1 MTRSE
6 VQVPHRPPNKKYPEG
21 YFLFGAILFCM
32 MKNRSTYRASV
43 KIALF
48 NQAYDKVLLTV
59 MPWGGY
65 GLPGGHIE
73 KVEQPDVALRREL
86 KEELGLEEGQYI
98 DVLQRKFWLDESG
111 DRIILGYSGCIVD
124 RMEFVCG
131 DPGVKGAVWVSQG
144 DIKDNSVDIPQYREF
159 LLEMF
164 NA

>member
-1 MTRSE
+1 MT
-6 VQVPHRPPNKKYPEG
+6 
-21 YFLFGAILFCM
+21 
-32 MKNRSTYRASV
+32 KNRSTYRASV

-59 MPWGGY
+59 VPWGGY

-86 KEELGLEEGQYI
+86 KEELGLEAGQYI
-98 DVLQRKFWLDESG
+98 DVLQRKFWLAESG

-124 RMEFVCG
+124 GAEFVYG
-131 DPGVKGAVWVSQG
+131 DPGIKEAIWVSQR

-164 NA
+164 NV